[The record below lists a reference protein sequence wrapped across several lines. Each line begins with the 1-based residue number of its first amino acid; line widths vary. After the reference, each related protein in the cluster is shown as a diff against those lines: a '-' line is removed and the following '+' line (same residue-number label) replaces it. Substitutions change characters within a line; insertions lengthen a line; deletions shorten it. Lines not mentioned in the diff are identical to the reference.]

1 MFVGSAR
8 IEFEIV
14 DGATLKDKRRVVRS
28 VLEKLR
34 NRYHLA
40 AAEVDR
46 LNDRRRAGIGV
57 AVVANDR
64 RFVESVL
71 SQVAGFLEA
80 DPRLVVSSNDCE
92 IWAR

>member
-14 DGATLKDKRRVVRS
+14 DGVTLKDKRRVVRS
-28 VLEKLR
+28 VLERLR
-34 NRYHLA
+34 NKFHIA

-46 LNDRRRAGIGV
+46 LDDRRRAGV
-57 AVVANDR
+57 ALACVGNDR

-71 SQVAGFLEA
+71 GQAVGFVDA
-80 DPRLVVSSNDCE
+80 DPRLAVIDSDAEV
-92 IWAR
+92 WAR